1 MPDNDSPKVITLK
14 STPAPDQISRERLG
28 VPGLDDLIGG
38 GVLKG
43 SSLLVLGAPGGG
55 KTTFGIQF
63 LLEGMNQGQR
73 GLYLYLGPASPLM
86 AQGLPFYDQ
95 LLAHERQFK
104 FQILTQDI
112 HSKIG
117 DELDKFLSSLQGLE
131 RTRVV
136 LDVGIPADQLK
147 EAELGFCAGIQRR
160 LQQGGATTLLLN
172 RSLPPSFEMLG
183 PAQLLAPGA
192 DGVFLLRIAEKDKAL
207 QRSLVVYSLLG
218 VSHEPAI
225 LDLSMDA
232 EGLRIQNGA
241 VAEEPRRGKAMMV
254 ASPIFRTPEEKK
266 QYQNFIKKTFKPL
279 EDSGK
284 ANAQLHSKQ
293 MLFYDILTE
302 LNAASTPFGLLLVY
316 DAIVP
321 FLARQGLIQPL
332 NSVFPDYERRFVSA
346 SIRRCVVEEH
356 LYAVPLHT
364 SARLLFWRKDL
375 LEKYGFKPPKTWAEL
390 EETALAI
397 VEKEK
402 KPRLK
407 GMAFYFPSYAQFGNL
422 IDHLWSQGQELYQ
435 HPSHWDFNK
444 NAVIDVLKRLS
455 RWVRNPKMSG
465 PSVLHASYWEC
476 VNDFMEGRSVFLHHW
491 SDTLRVL
498 QESGSELQKQ
508 VGWSVLPGSTDESQG
523 KTMLGGPAYVIP
535 SRTLY
540 QGGAEEALKALFSS
554 DAAASYDVKLGW
566 PFPSLRELYRDPK
579 VMGKHPFYEQ
589 AERLLSNGRFIED
602 LPYIKGN
609 FLNWENAASQILG
622 RFFSADAAAG
632 SLPSAEECAESLKV
646 RVSVF
651 LPKPVYSDLVA
662 KAVESIHKNL
672 NRPLSVAQLSKELGV
687 SRSHLIRQ
695 FKKGTQ
701 MTPLRY
707 LNQARVEKAK
717 ELLQYTTFN
726 VSEVSLQVGFK
737 SIFHFSKVFRQLSG
751 RNPSEFKQFRYQPK

>member
-1 MPDNDSPKVITLK
+1 MENEAPKVITLK
-14 STPAPDQISRERLG
+14 GSGSPDQAARERLG
-28 VPGLDDLIGG
+28 VPGLDLVGG
-38 GVLKG
+38 GILQG
-43 SSLLVLGAPGGG
+43 SSLLVLGAPGSG

-73 GLYLYLGPASPLM
+73 GLYIFLGNASPLM
-86 AQGLPFYDQ
+86 AQNLPFYDQ
-95 LLAHERQFK
+95 LLTHERQFR
-104 FQILTQDI
+104 FQILTQAI

-117 DELDKFLSSLQGLE
+117 DALERFLSNLQGLE

-136 LDVGIPADQLK
+136 LEVGVPAEHMK
-147 EAELGFCAGIQRR
+147 EAELEFCSAIQRH

-172 RSLPPSFEMLG
+172 RGLPLSLEQLG
-183 PAQLLAPGA
+183 PAQLLCPGA
-192 DGVFLLRIAEKDKAL
+192 DGIFLLRIAEKDKKII
-207 QRSLVVYSLLG
+207 RTLVIYSVLG
-218 VSHEPAI
+218 VSHEPAV
-225 LDLSMDA
+225 LDLELDADGIRVKNSEFTAPAVKRSKSM
-232 EGLRIQNGA
+232 L
-241 VAEEPRRGKAMMV
+241 VAA
-254 ASPIFRTPEEKK
+254 PIFRTSEEKK
-266 QYQNFIKKTFKPL
+266 QYQNFFKKTFKPF
-279 EDSGK
+279 EKSGK
-284 ANAQLHSKQ
+284 GIPTLHGKQ

-302 LNAASTPFGLLLVY
+302 LHAASTQFGLLLVY

-321 FLARQGLIQPL
+321 FLAHQGLIQPL
-332 NSVFPDYERRFVSA
+332 DSLFPDYERRFVSA
-346 SIRRCVVEEH
+346 SIRRCVVDEK
-356 LYAVPLHT
+356 LYAVPQHT

-375 LEKYGFKPPKTWAEL
+375 LEKHGFKAPKTWMEL

-402 KPRLK
+402 KTRLK
-407 GMAFYFPSYAQFGNL
+407 GLSFYFPPYAQFVNL

-435 HPSHWDFNK
+435 NPSHWDFNK
-444 NAVIDVLKRLS
+444 NAVVEVLKRLN

-465 PSVLHASYWEC
+465 TSVLHASYWEC
-476 VNDFMEGRSVFLHHW
+476 MNDFLEGRSIFLHHW
-491 SDTLRVL
+491 SDALRVIE
-498 QESGSELQKQ
+498 ESGPELQNKI
-508 VGWSVLPGSTDESQG
+508 GWSVLPHGSEESPP

-535 SRTLY
+535 TRTMF
-540 QGGAEEALKALFSS
+540 QGASEDALKTLF
-554 DAAASYDVKLGW
+554 DNDVAANHDIKQGW

-579 VMGKHPFYEQ
+579 VMAKHPFYEQ
-589 AERLLSNGRFIED
+589 ADRLLSSGRFIED

-622 RFFSADAAAG
+622 RFFSAETGNA
-632 SLPSAEECAESLKV
+632 SNPEEAAESLKV
-646 RVSVF
+646 RLSVF

-662 KAVESIHKNL
+662 KAVENIHKNL

-695 FKKGTQ
+695 FKKGTR

-707 LNQARVEKAK
+707 LNVARVDKAK